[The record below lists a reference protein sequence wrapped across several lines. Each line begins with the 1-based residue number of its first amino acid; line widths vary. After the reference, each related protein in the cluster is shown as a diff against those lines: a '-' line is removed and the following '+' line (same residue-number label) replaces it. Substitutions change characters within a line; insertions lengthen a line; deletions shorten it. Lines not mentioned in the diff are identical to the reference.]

1 MLGTPDA
8 WTSQYGTAKFQ
19 YDATNQTLW
28 LAKSGKCVGL
38 AANNALALVSCDGT
52 GARKWAYDTGTKR
65 FCEAGPQLGVC
76 IGAVANNSTVAD
88 LTRWIVDRPFTAP
101 LDQTSRVT
109 IMPYIG
115 QIAFNGNAYSDGG
128 EVQFYAQALGV
139 VAAENTFTRTG
150 GLSAWAR
157 GYSGKDAN
165 LRNAF
170 IDNVVAEGNHVW
182 NYNTSPGP
190 AEDPS
195 VYPYFPGGSKTVEPW
210 FFASLTNEQGPPI
223 DPGPSYGFEGAFNRF
238 ITFRGNRVDS
248 NGGIVV
254 RGTSANVLVEGSVIR
269 QSDVGVHVNLT
280 TTQGGIVLLHN
291 VEPAGVPPNYNPYS
305 HSEH

>member
-8 WTSQYGTAKFQ
+8 WTSQYGTAKFR
-19 YDATNQTLW
+19 YNAANQTLW

-38 AANNALALVSCDGT
+38 AVNSTLALVSCDGT
-52 GARKWAYDTGTKR
+52 GARKWVYNTGAKQ
-65 FCEAGPQLGVC
+65 FCEAGIQPGIC
-76 IGAVANNSTVAD
+76 IGMAAKSSGAVD
-88 LTRWIVDRPFTAP
+88 LTQWMIDRPFTVP
-101 LDQTSRVT
+101 LDNSSRIT

-115 QIAFNGNAYSDGG
+115 RIAFNGNDYSDGG

-139 VAAENTFTRTG
+139 VAAENKFTRTG

-165 LRNAF
+165 LRNSF
-170 IDNVVAEGNHVW
+170 IDNVVVEGNHVW

-223 DPGPSYGFEGAFNRF
+223 DPSPPGEFEGAFNRF
-238 ITFRGNRVDS
+238 ITFRGNIVDS

-269 QSDVGVHVNLT
+269 QSDVGVHVNKT
-280 TTQGGIVLLHN
+280 TTQGGIVLRRN

-305 HSEH
+305 QH